1 MPFIV
6 LILLKYAKI
15 FMAIKSQNHQNIDT
29 SYEIRPKRKPLP
41 CKLKEKIILMT
52 GNAT

>member
-6 LILLKYAKI
+6 LLFLKYAKI
-15 FMAIKSQNHQNIDT
+15 FMTIKSQNHQNIDT
-29 SYEIRPKRKPLP
+29 SYEIRPKREPLS
-41 CKLKEKIILMT
+41 CKLKERIILMT